1 MFNRKILLSTTSIIS
16 SFFLVSTA
24 LAADFY
30 IEGTPVEPTVLP
42 AVSGING
49 KISVQGGGFD
59 EEGFGL
65 LTGSLSVP
73 LGDPFGV
80 QVDAMVGTRD
90 GDFVGGGGG
99 HLFWRNPAYG
109 LLGVYGGYTHREDID
124 GSVARI
130 GVEGEYYWG
139 NWTAKALVGMEF
151 VDSDNPLFIAEDESF
166 FALADIS
173 YYANENLQLSVG
185 HRYISERNALALG
198 IEYQLDQPVF
208 SSGVSLFA
216 EARIGEDD
224 YQAAWGG
231 VRFYFGEDKSLMRRH
246 REDDPDFLGDEDLF
260 GLEDCIPTMT
270 QVDINGGNPDSFNL
284 VNSCSGEVTGPFS
297 ENT

>member
-1 MFNRKILLSTTSIIS
+1 MSVKHLLSSTSLIS
-16 SFFLVSTA
+16 A
-24 LAADFY
+24 LLITNVAIAADLY
-30 IEGTPVEPTVLP
+30 IEGMPVEPTVLP

-49 KISVQGGGFD
+49 KIAVQGGSFD

-65 LTGSLSVP
+65 ITGSLSAP

-80 QVDAMVGTRD
+80 QLDAVVGARD
-90 GDFVGGGGG
+90 GDFIGGGGG

-124 GSVARI
+124 GFVARVGI
-130 GVEGEYYWG
+130 EGEYYWE
-139 NWTAKALVGMEF
+139 NWTAKALVGVEF
-151 VDSDNPLFIAEDESF
+151 VDSDNPLLTAEDQSF
-166 FALADIS
+166 FSLADIS

-198 IEYQLDQPVF
+198 IEYQLSQAVF
-208 SSGVSLFA
+208 ASGVSLFA

-260 GLEDCIPTMT
+260 GLEDCVPTIT
-270 QVDINGGNPDSFNL
+270 SVYLSGPDGFNL
-284 VNSCSGEVTGPFS
+284 TNSCTGETTFEPA
-297 ENT
+297 

>member
-1 MFNRKILLSTTSIIS
+1 MIRNKFLSST
-16 SFFLVSTA
+16 FLASAVMLSKATF
-24 LAADFY
+24 AADLY

-49 KISVQGGGFD
+49 KVAVQGGGFD

-65 LTGSLSVP
+65 ITGSLSLP

-80 QVDAMVGTRD
+80 QIDGMVGVRD

-99 HLFWRNPAYG
+99 HLFWRNPATG
-109 LLGVYGGYTHREDID
+109 LLGVYGAYTHREDID
-124 GSVARI
+124 GSVARL
-130 GVEGEYYWG
+130 GVEGEYYWD
-139 NWTAKALVGMEF
+139 NWTAKALVGVEF
-151 VDSDNPLFIAEDESF
+151 VDTDNPLLAADDESF
-166 FALADIS
+166 FALSDIS

-198 IEYQLDQPVF
+198 IEYQLEQSMF
-208 SSGVSLFA
+208 ASGVSLFA
-216 EARIGEDD
+216 EARIGEND

-260 GLEDCIPTMT
+260 GLEDCVPTIT
-270 QVDINGGNPDSFNL
+270 SVNVSSPSDGQNL
-284 VNSCSGEVTGPFS
+284 TNSCTGETTF
-297 ENT
+297 EAD

>member
-1 MFNRKILLSTTSIIS
+1 MSLKHLLSSTSLFS
-16 SFFLVSTA
+16 A
-24 LAADFY
+24 LLIANAAIAADLY

-49 KISVQGGGFD
+49 KIAVQGGSFD

-65 LTGSLSVP
+65 ITGSLSAP

-80 QVDAMVGTRD
+80 QIDAMAGVRD
-90 GDFVGGGGG
+90 GDFIGGGGG
-99 HLFWRNPAYG
+99 HLFWRNPAHG
-109 LLGVYGGYTHREDID
+109 LLGVYGAYTHRDDID
-124 GSVARI
+124 GYVARL
-130 GVEGEYYWG
+130 GVEGEYYWE
-139 NWTAKALVGMEF
+139 NWTAKVLVGVEF
-151 VDSDNPLFIAEDESF
+151 VDSDNPLLTAEDESF

-198 IEYQLDQPVF
+198 VEYQLNQTVF
-208 SSGVSLFA
+208 ASGVSLFA

-260 GLEDCIPTMT
+260 GLEDCVPTFAT
-270 QVDINGGNPDSFNL
+270 VPKVGDGFNI
-284 VNSCSGEVTGPFS
+284 VNSCTGEVT
-297 ENT
+297 EVVT